1 MSQVRYYVKLV
12 DTLCDRNDQFDGI
25 QKYGFRSVKL
35 MILIFVLAQF
45 QRIIIWLISKRYYV
59 QVFDIARSIVPTDI
73 S

>member
-59 QVFDIARSIVPTDI
+59 QVFDIARSIVSTDI